1 MRFKTTPL
9 GVISVYV
16 GGLVAGA
23 TYNDLNLLLAMIV
36 TFFITAGSMTFNDY
50 FDWKIDKI
58 NHPERPIPRGIIK
71 PQEML
76 YFTIFLFIIGLTISY
91 FINLL
96 CFGIAILS
104 IIILFIYEK
113 YSKNIS
119 ISGNITVAFV
129 SAISFTFGGASIGN
143 PYSSFI
149 LSLIAFFIMISREII
164 MDIRDSEGDSL
175 FRKTLP
181 MQIGK
186 KPALHIATIFLLIA
200 VALSPVPY
208 FLYILNE
215 WYLLAI
221 IPVDIITLYAIF
233 HSHSDLKNVGKTASL
248 IRIALAIGLVAF
260 IVGSLL

>member
-16 GGLVAGA
+16 GGFVAGA
-23 TYNDLNLLLAMIV
+23 AYNDPNLLLAMIV

-58 NHPERPIPRGIIK
+58 NHPERPVPRGVLK
-71 PQEML
+71 PVEML
-76 YFTIFLFIIGLTISY
+76 YFTIVLFTIGIAISY

-96 CFGIAILS
+96 CFGIVILS
-104 IIILFIYEK
+104 IIVLFIYEK

-129 SAISFTFGGASIGN
+129 SAISFTFGGASVGN
-143 PYSSFI
+143 PYSSLI
-149 LSLIAFFIMISREII
+149 LSLIAFFIIVSREII
-164 MDIRDSEGDSL
+164 MDIRDSEGDKL

-186 KPALHIATIFLLIA
+186 KPALYIATVFLLAA
-200 VALSPVPY
+200 VVLLPVPY
-208 FLYILNE
+208 FLYILNG

-221 IPVDIITLYAIF
+221 IPVGIITLYAMF
-233 HSHSDLKNVGKTASL
+233 HAYLDIKNVDKTASL
-248 IRIALAIGLVAF
+248 MRIALAIGLIAF
-260 IVGSLL
+260 IAGALL